1 MGTTIRVTIVAVEG
15 ILELTALP
23 MNRLESNLRF
33 LGVQLD
39 RAMLTLKLESGLFNR
54 LSRISAVELVL
65 CQRLPQALL
74 KLRLIAPELALSM
87 NVEAQKEWLVVRCE
101 KNDPLE

>member
-1 MGTTIRVTIVAVEG
+1 MGTTIQVTIVAVEG

-39 RAMLTLKLESGLFNR
+39 RAMLTLKLESGLFNG
-54 LSRISAVELVL
+54 LSRISAVEFVL

-87 NVEAQKEWLVVRCE
+87 YVEAQKEWLVVRCE